1 MLQLYTVHR
10 FDVGLGTAHEPCA
23 AAGCV
28 SYAAHKAVA
37 GRPGGSYATTWRRLR
52 GQPGGAF
59 EHWLDKP
66 AALEQFCVSGSDGK

>member
-1 MLQLYTVHR
+1 MLQLHTMHR
-10 FDVGLGTAHEPCA
+10 CDAGLGTAHERRT

-37 GRPGGSYATTWRRLR
+37 GRPGGSYAITWRRLR
-52 GQPGGAF
+52 GQRGGAF

-66 AALEQFCVSGSDGK
+66 AALEQFCVSGSDGE